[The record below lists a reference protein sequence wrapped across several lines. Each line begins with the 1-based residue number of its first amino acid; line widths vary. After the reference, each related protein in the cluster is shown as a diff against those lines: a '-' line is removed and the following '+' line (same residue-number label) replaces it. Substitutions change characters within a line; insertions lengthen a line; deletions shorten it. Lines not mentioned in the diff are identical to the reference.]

1 LSTVEQTDI
10 QKIHEQ
16 WWKWI
21 FTTKDDVGHPL
32 RGNHAV
38 KQAQN
43 GDYLLAGTLPKEEK
57 ELLQPERRQ
66 IEIPVGAS
74 VFIPVDNVLCTETE
88 KDPEPLADACA
99 KADIDGAEGKILA
112 RLNGQELEPNQII
125 RTRPHTFRLNI
136 TQLIK
141 GTRKD
146 KTGEPLGETGAA
158 ADGYCAIFKLPPL
171 LEGKDY
177 HEFEIKGRGIW
188 VTYQISPPAEK
199 Q

>member
-1 LSTVEQTDI
+1 MSTVEQTDI

-16 WWKWI
+16 WWEWI

-32 RGNHAV
+32 RGNHAG

-43 GDYLLAGTLPKEEK
+43 GEYLLAGTLPKEEI
-57 ELLQPERRQ
+57 ELLRPERRQ
-66 IEIPVGAS
+66 IEMPVGAS
-74 VFIPVDNVLCTETE
+74 VFIPVDNVLCTQTE
-88 KDPEPLADACA
+88 GDPIPLDEACA
-99 KADIDGAEGKILA
+99 KPDIDNAGGKILA

-125 RTRPHTFRLNI
+125 RTRPHKFNLNI
-136 TQLIK
+136 SQLIK

-146 KTGEPLGETGAA
+146 KTGEPLGQTDAA

-177 HEFEIKGRGIW
+177 HELEIKGRGIW
-188 VTYQISPPAEK
+188 VTYQITPSAEK